1 MSPLRG
7 VYLGPFQMS
16 MVKLFN
22 KNRLPLK
29 LLTLKTFSWV
39 IFGGLK
45 TSPLKAKCSIETKAF
60 SLPCVLFV

>member
-1 MSPLRG
+1 
-7 VYLGPFQMS
+7 MS

-45 TSPLKAKCSIETKAF
+45 TSPLKAKCSIETKVF